1 MAARINL
8 ETLVELRMRKPS
20 PTSHDHIAGRG
31 GPAGLSSTHKKLN
44 NHAEKVIAHTP
55 FVTPAAIRRQVLR
68 DAHIV
73 ATTLSGAG
81 SKVLCSV
88 SYVPA
93 SILSFNIHSP
103 FFFKHFTTPPKLTVD
118 ACILWQ
124 DIIDAVLEG
133 YLSFDAVVVDEAAFA
148 TEPSSLIPL
157 KFLLGFSEPTSAA
170 KGMVM
175 CPAPGLSATLGSSTG
190 SRMTSKKR
198 AVDSAGAASLS
209 ASLVLIGDPVQ
220 LAPILFA
227 PTLVP
232 GGLSVSLMER
242 LQLQYM
248 RGSRNAEAEA
258 VVMLNEQYR
267 MHPDIVRWPS
277 DTFYGGRLVT
287 GHRAVSA
294 TETSLL
300 SALFSHPLFAPY
312 LVHDLSFSTE
322 EMISSGSK
330 VSLGL
335 Q

>member
-1 MAARINL
+1 ML
-8 ETLVELRMRKPS
+8 PV
-20 PTSHDHIAGRG
+20 
-31 GPAGLSSTHKKLN
+31 
-44 NHAEKVIAHTP
+44 
-55 FVTPAAIRRQVLR
+55 FV
-68 DAHIV
+68 
-73 ATTLSGAG
+73 
-81 SKVLCSV
+81 
-88 SYVPA
+88 
-93 SILSFNIHSP
+93 
-103 FFFKHFTTPPKLTVD
+103 
-118 ACILWQ
+118 Q
-124 DIIDAVLEG
+124 DIVDAVLEG
-133 YLSFDAVVVDEAAFA
+133 YLSFDAIVVDEAAFA

-157 KFLLGFSEPTSAA
+157 KYLLGFSEPVSAA
-170 KGMVM
+170 KGMVT
-175 CPAPGLSATLGSSTG
+175 CPAPGLSATLGSSSG
-190 SRMTSKKR
+190 ARVVSKKR
-198 AVDSAGAASLS
+198 AADNAGAASLS

-220 LAPILFA
+220 LSPILFA

-232 GGLSVSLMER
+232 GGLSISLMER
-242 LQLQYM
+242 LHSQYL
-248 RGSRNAEAEA
+248 RSVSGTHEAEA

>member
-1 MAARINL
+1 
-8 ETLVELRMRKPS
+8 
-20 PTSHDHIAGRG
+20 
-31 GPAGLSSTHKKLN
+31 
-44 NHAEKVIAHTP
+44 
-55 FVTPAAIRRQVLR
+55 
-68 DAHIV
+68 
-73 ATTLSGAG
+73 
-81 SKVLCSV
+81 
-88 SYVPA
+88 
-93 SILSFNIHSP
+93 
-103 FFFKHFTTPPKLTVD
+103 
-118 ACILWQ
+118 
-124 DIIDAVLEG
+124 
-133 YLSFDAVVVDEAAFA
+133 
-148 TEPSSLIPL
+148 
-157 KFLLGFSEPTSAA
+157 
-170 KGMVM
+170 M